1 MNYQTLQYSRL
12 RAVHH
17 NSAMSFL
24 GWLLLTLI
32 AYDIN
37 FQLLVVYSLQPSI
50 KLCLLCSHKNTYV
63 YLSGSRKQWAS
74 VLWSSKQAESD
85 ISSMK
90 IQDIKAE
97 LKRRN
102 VSIQNVFEKE
112 ELIRRLAIARQAS
125 NRELSNNDD
134 GNTACIRTPLY
145 FTTMDEGVRVAA
157 ENMDGGIIVQPSTQ
171 PYATMKIQV
180 LNPAKGDSFTLSL
193 LMDTACSSF
202 VLKPGICAK
211 YNLPSYSTPVTMQGA
226 AGVTQTTGLTQIQ
239 QFTVP
244 NINPQGASRP
254 FGPLPAA
261 VQEIGGLPSAI
272 DGIIGLTFFNQFAA
286 MELDFLEGMVLFYKD
301 QDAIPGHSEKVVVAD
316 TAMQLVGSLGIYT
329 VPVYFGG
336 RGPVIMLVDTGASC
350 TLLNWKGVADLGLDR
365 ATSPQIARIPIPT
378 GAMGSENVAISLTHR
393 LHVSS
398 TLQLGDRSSK
408 GIQLESRLAIDIG
421 DIPIFDA
428 LPTVGGVLGMDA
440 LTKCDVLR
448 ISTRNPARIIMFQ

>member
-1 MNYQTLQYSRL
+1 MPY
-12 RAVHH
+12 
-17 NSAMSFL
+17 
-24 GWLLLTLI
+24 
-32 AYDIN
+32 
-37 FQLLVVYSLQPSI
+37 
-50 KLCLLCSHKNTYV
+50 
-63 YLSGSRKQWAS
+63 
-74 VLWSSKQAESD
+74 LWSSQQSEID

-102 VSIQNVFEKE
+102 ISFQNIFEKE
-112 ELIRRLAIARQAS
+112 ELIRRLAIARKTSGTKYS
-125 NRELSNNDD
+125 NGDD
-134 GNTACIRTPLY
+134 MKDDTNACIRTPLY

-157 ENMDGGIIVQPSTQ
+157 GNMDGGIIVQPSTQ

-180 LNPAKGDSFTLSL
+180 QTPVKENSFTLSL

-202 VLKPGICAK
+202 VLKPSVCAK

-226 AGVTQTTGLTQIQ
+226 AGVTQTTGLTQLQ
-239 QFTVP
+239 QFTIP
-244 NINPQGASRP
+244 NLNQQKEGASRT

-272 DGIIGLTFFNQFAA
+272 DGIIGLAFFNQFAA
-286 MELDFLEGMVLFYKD
+286 MEFHFREGMALFYKD
-301 QDAIPGHSEKVVVAD
+301 KSSILSRTEAGVLAD
-316 TAMQLVGSLGIYT
+316 TDMHLVGSLGIYT

-336 RGPVIMLVDTGASC
+336 RGPVQMLVDTGAAS
-350 TLLNWKGVADLGLDR
+350 TLLNWKGVTDLGLNR
-365 ATSPQIARIPIPT
+365 ATSQQIARIPIPT

-421 DIPIFDA
+421 DIPIIDA
-428 LPTVGGVLGMDA
+428 LPKVGGVLGMDA
-440 LTKCDVLR
+440 LTKCDILR
-448 ISTRNPARIIMFQ
+448 ISARNPARITMVS